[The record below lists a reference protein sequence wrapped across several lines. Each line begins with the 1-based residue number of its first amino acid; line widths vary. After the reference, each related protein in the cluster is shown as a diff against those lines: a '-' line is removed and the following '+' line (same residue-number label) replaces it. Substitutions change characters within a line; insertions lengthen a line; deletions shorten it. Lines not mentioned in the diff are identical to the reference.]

1 MKPTVYL
8 CGPILGRPDSEC
20 VEWRRTAATWLTPE
34 IETLDPIRRDY
45 RGRESNPGIERF
57 IVQDD
62 YEDISNSDA
71 LLVMFDKPSIGTSME
86 MRIAY
91 SEMQIPTY
99 VIDISMA
106 QRSPWLTYHTTYF
119 FSSLVDACEALK
131 RDLS

>member
-1 MKPTVYL
+1 MKPIVYL

-20 VEWRRTAATWLTPE
+20 VEWRRSAATILEPE

-45 RGRESNPGIERF
+45 RGKEDKPGIERF

-62 YEDISNSDA
+62 YEDIGISDA
-71 LLVMFDKPSIGTSME
+71 LLVMFDKPSVGTAME

-91 SEMQIPTY
+91 AEVKIPTY
-99 VIDISMA
+99 VIDISMS

-119 FSSLVDACEALK
+119 FSSLVDACKALK